1 MQHSDFCS
9 TINSTSG
16 LITSIETSYWLI
28 DVQVGLMIC
37 KLLLRQGRASSMRSS
52 SVMPFHPEIMGIKL
66 LGRVYSR
73 GHINVD
79 IPGVVHM
86 RYVHLPIRPCVRS
99 E

>member
-16 LITSIETSYWLI
+16 LITSIEASYWLI

-37 KLLLRQGRASSMRSS
+37 KLLLWQGRASRMRSW
-52 SVMPFHPEIMGIKL
+52 SVMAFHPEIMGIKL
-66 LGRVYSR
+66 LVRVYSS
-73 GHINVD
+73 VD
-79 IPGVVHM
+79 MPGVVRM
-86 RYVHLPIRPCVRS
+86 RYVHLPIRPCVRA